1 VIRFFSVAN
10 HELGGVLL
18 MAEKFGCWFRS
29 ARVGG
34 LYMKARFQ
42 HASVKVV
49 TGLVLAG
56 LLLVALSAEAAES
69 PRPEVGAKRPKI
81 GLVLSG
87 GGARGA
93 AHVGVLKVL
102 EEYRV
107 PVDFIVG
114 TSMGSLVGGAYA
126 SGMSVAEME
135 ETIAGISTE
144 LLFKDKPPRQELSMR
159 RKQDDFNIFIGP
171 ELGIRDGKLG
181 LPKGAVSGVQLETVL
196 RRLTKAKGFYRFDEL
211 PIPYRAVATDLV
223 TGKAVIFSEGELA
236 NVMRASMS
244 VPGAIAPVEMGDTL
258 LVDGML
264 TSNLPV
270 ETGRAMGADIIIA
283 VNVGTPL
290 LKRDELNSILGVT
303 GQMLSILT
311 EQNVQA
317 SLASLK
323 PTDILISPELGNFST
338 GDFDSL
344 TKISP
349 LGEAAARKV
358 AERLEALSIPVE
370 EYAALRQRQ
379 LVASSAPD
387 LRPVDEIRFG
397 DLQRV
402 NPKTAEVVMET
413 EAGQPIDQAVLDRD
427 MRRLY
432 GTGYF
437 EHVNYRFLEEPS
449 KRVLAVDA
457 VEKSWGP
464 DFLRL
469 GLGLSSDFEGD
480 AFFNILASYR
490 KTWLNTFGAEW
501 RNDLQIGRT
510 SSFMSEFYQP
520 LNEKGF
526 YFVAPHVAYER
537 RNVDLYQ
544 GSHRIATYDTTA
556 YLAGIDLGG
565 QFTRYGELRVG
576 TLWGVKSP
584 ELDTGPLSLSPGEDN
599 ITQGAF
605 TARLSLDQ
613 LDSAQFPRSG
623 WRVTLNLFNAN
634 DSLGADQEYTRWENF
649 GSIAY
654 SYGSHTF
661 QLALKA
667 GGGIGSEPLPR
678 YDLFHW
684 GGFLQQS
691 GYATGQ
697 LVGEELKFGR
707 LMYYHRL
714 FKGSLLEGAYGGLSF
729 EVGQVNKPLVPGSPD
744 GVLESACAFI
754 AVDSPLGP
762 VYLGYGRALEDSDS
776 SIYLYLGNPF

>member
-1 VIRFFSVAN
+1 LKTQINQGVIRTLS
-10 HELGGVLL
+10 
-18 MAEKFGCWFRS
+18 
-29 ARVGG
+29 
-34 LYMKARFQ
+34 
-42 HASVKVV
+42 
-49 TGLVLAG
+49 G
-56 LLLVALSAEAAES
+56 LLLSGFLFLSALPAVASES
-69 PRPEVGAKRPKI
+69 LQPPAGAKRPKI

-107 PVDFIVG
+107 PVDVIVG
-114 TSMGSLVGGAYA
+114 TSMGALVGASYA
-126 SGMSVAEME
+126 SGSSVAEME
-135 ETIAGISTE
+135 EIIAGISTE

-159 RKQDDFNIFIGP
+159 RKQDDYNIFFGP
-171 ELGIRDGKLG
+171 EVGIRDGQLG

-196 RRLTKAKGFYRFDEL
+196 RRLSKVKGFHRFDDL

-270 ETGRAMGADIIIA
+270 ETGREMGADIIIA

-290 LKRDELNSILGVT
+290 LKREELNSILGVT

-323 PTDILISPELGNFST
+323 PTDILISPELGDYST

-349 LGEAAARKV
+349 LGEEAARKV
-358 AERLEALSIPVE
+358 ADRLTALSIPVE
-370 EYAALRQRQ
+370 EYAALRRGQM
-379 LVASSAPD
+379 VASAVPD
-387 LRPVDEIRFG
+387 LRPVDEIRFEN
-397 DLQRV
+397 LKRV
-402 NPKTAEVVMET
+402 NPITAQVVMET
-413 EAGQPIDQAVLDRD
+413 EAGQPIDQQVLDRD

-432 GTGYF
+432 GTGNF
-437 EHVNYRFLEEPS
+437 EHVNYRFLEEPG

-469 GLGLSSDFEGD
+469 GLGLSSDFQGD
-480 AFFNILASYR
+480 AYFNILASYR
-490 KTWLNTFGAEW
+490 RTWLNPLGAEW

-510 SSFMSEFYQP
+510 NSFKSEFYQP

-526 YFVAPHVAYER
+526 YFIAPHVAYER
-537 RNVDLYQ
+537 RTTDLYQ
-544 GSHRIATYDTTA
+544 RDRRIATYDVTS

-565 QFTRYGELRVG
+565 QFTRYGELRI
-576 TLWGVKSP
+576 GVLGGVNKP
-584 ELDTGPLSLSPGEDN
+584 ELDTGPQSLSPGEDK
-599 ITQGAF
+599 ISEGAF
-605 TARLSLDQ
+605 RTRLFLDQ
-613 LDSAQFPRSG
+613 LDSTIFPRSG
-623 WRVTLNLFNAN
+623 WRAGFYVFNSN
-634 DSLGADQEYTRWENF
+634 DLLGADQEYTKWDGDGIFVYSF
-649 GSIAY
+649 GNN
-654 SYGSHTF
+654 TF
-661 QLALKA
+661 HFSVKA
-667 GGGIGSEPLPR
+667 GGSIGSESLPR
-678 YDLFHW
+678 YDLFQW

-697 LVGEELKFGR
+697 LAGEELKFGR

-714 FKGSLLEGAYGGLSF
+714 LKGSLLEGAYGGLSF
-729 EVGQVNKPLVPGSPD
+729 EVGEVNKPLVPGSPE
-744 GVLESACAFI
+744 GVLESVCVFVGA
-754 AVDSPLGP
+754 DSPIGP

-776 SIYLYLGNPF
+776 SLYFYLGKPF